1 MDLDARSSCLRAV
14 RLIARSARLCSA
26 IEQGSEQ
33 YQTAVDSAE
42 RMLGRADGYFTEM
55 RVGHAAHERVVRV
68 VLAALV
74 EARTVVTWLTKET
87 PHPDDL
93 SLQAE
98 KIERAI
104 ERAEAPATPLP
115 PPMT

>member
-1 MDLDARSSCLRAV
+1 M
-14 RLIARSARLCSA
+14 CSA
-26 IEQGSEQ
+26 IERGSEQ

-104 ERAEAPATPLP
+104 DRAEAAPTTPPAAST
-115 PPMT
+115 